1 MGNVLTMRYRSDV
14 SEPIPVSVIW
24 EDDDGQPWRVVVDW
38 RVQHGAPVPVGF
50 SVRAWESD
58 PESPTGM
65 PRNVESA
72 PRSGRVLPW
81 AAANQELPA
90 VGSAMMRGL
99 PVGALLRESLERLAD
114 ALESPAP
121 GEDAPAEWVEA
132 HAQWR
137 AATREARQA
146 VREGPDNPRRLGD
159 EHYRRVAD
167 IYRDAVRNGEP
178 PTAAVADA
186 LTVSKSAAAKQV
198 ARARERGLLPR
209 TSRGRVGNLREEL

>member
-1 MGNVLTMRYRSDV
+1 MRYRSDV
-14 SEPIPVSVIW
+14 SEPIPASVIW

-38 RVQHGAPVPVGF
+38 RVQHGAAVPVGF

-58 PESPTGM
+58 PKSPTGM

-81 AAANQELPA
+81 AAADQELPA
-90 VGSAMMRGL
+90 IGSAMMRGL

-114 ALESPAP
+114 VLEKPTPEGAS
-121 GEDAPAEWVEA
+121 AEWVEQY
-132 HAQWR
+132 AQWR
-137 AATREARQA
+137 ADMHEVRQA

-167 IYRDAVRNGEP
+167 VYKAAVRSGEP
-178 PTAAVADA
+178 PTAAVAEA

-198 ARARERGLLPR
+198 ARARERGFLPR